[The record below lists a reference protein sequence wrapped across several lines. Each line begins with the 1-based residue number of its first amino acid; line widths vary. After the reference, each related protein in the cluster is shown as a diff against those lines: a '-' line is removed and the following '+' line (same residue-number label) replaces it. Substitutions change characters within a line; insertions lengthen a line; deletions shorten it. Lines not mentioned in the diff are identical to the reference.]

1 LSEDRGSIAAR
12 TREIMAS
19 DGLAWQDAWLV
30 AEAKQSGEEPRKQ
43 VGCLVGGLRF
53 AFWAVIGFTIY
64 LVLVMLVV
72 YGLEFFASDSVDDD
86 GWGILIAMV
95 GMAASGV
102 AAVLLA
108 RRFPKIP
115 VMLMA
120 SVVLLTIGV
129 FGGFVVFQ
137 IATGPSQ
144 DSIAATERYE
154 RLEST
159 LDRTVSS
166 VPVPAEWEVES
177 WGGYGGY
184 SNAPSMGYTLS
195 PDLSSSGTRMVIW
208 VSDGSEDAFWEELDV
223 AIEREAGAALVE
235 DPLPTSLSGV
245 PGHLFE
251 VSGLVGPKT
260 GQELGAYWAVF
271 FGPEYTYGV
280 MVQFELP
287 DREDMR
293 LLYRNTLT
301 QLTLIEDAN
310 EV

>member
-12 TREIMAS
+12 TQEIMAR

-30 AEAKQSGEEPRKQ
+30 AEAEQSGEEPRKRD
-43 VGCLVGGLRF
+43 GCLVGGLRV

-64 LVLVMLVV
+64 LVLVLLAV
-72 YGLEFFASDSVDDD
+72 YGLEFFAPDSVDDD

-129 FGGFVVFQ
+129 FVGFVVFQ

-154 RLEST
+154 RLESV

-177 WGGYGGY
+177 WGGYG
-184 SNAPSMGYTLS
+184 NAPSMGYTLS
-195 PDLSSSGTRMVIW
+195 PDLSSSGTRMHIW
-208 VSDGSEDAFWEELDV
+208 VSDGSEDAFWEELD
-223 AIEREAGAALVE
+223 ATIEGETGAALVE

-245 PGHLFE
+245 PGHVFE

-271 FGPEYTYGV
+271 FGPEYTYVV

-287 DREDMR
+287 DREGMS